1 MGRWSRSQDCPS
13 CKATSDC
20 GKALRVVRRG
30 PSRPSSNLGPTAQE
44 PLNPSKCRGL
54 VLRSGLDP
62 FTAPIRPALA
72 SYSSAVSAA
81 SSAASWRSTAA
92 RAKSDSR
99 VPLRRAAVYIRR
111 LSSGGKRTVMR
122 SLFIFPR
129 FPLDLSDTQP
139 RWLARSLTDLG
150 QIAVGQ
156 TFRARFYCANGAMSG
171 SGGPLHGRKPT
182 GGRPVLAAAA
192 S

>member
-44 PLNPSKCRGL
+44 PLNPSKSRGL
-54 VLRSGLDP
+54 VLRSGLGPLHRSDQAGSCLIFKCSECGVFGCQLAFDRGAREVGLP
-62 FTAPIRPALA
+62 CSASPRGPLHPAPQFRGE
-72 SYSSAVSAA
+72 
-81 SSAASWRSTAA
+81 TH
-92 RAKSDSR
+92 SDAIT
-99 VPLRRAAVYIRR
+99 LH
-111 LSSGGKRTVMR
+111 LSEIS
-122 SLFIFPR
+122 
-129 FPLDLSDTQP
+129 LDLSDTQP
-139 RWLARSLTDLG
+139 RRLARSLSDLG

-156 TFRARFYCANGAMSG
+156 TFRTRFYCANGAMSG